1 VKAVRIFG
9 HGGPEV
15 IQYGDYKAPEPG
27 EDDILVRVIATSVS
41 AWDVKYRR
49 GDLETMGAKAGLPGR
64 KAFPMPQQL
73 GREAAGIVEA
83 VGEKV
88 TDYEIGDRVLGL
100 VHPENPMCLEAMRG
114 LSNLSHGVDFPG
126 HVSYGGNAQFISRP
140 QHHYMKLPDSV
151 TFDQAAAGAWS
162 FPTSHR
168 IVMDRFGVR
177 PGDTILVTGTSGGM
191 GNATTQWAKLA
202 GARVIGVT
210 RKAERIPLIE
220 AIGADLVID
229 TANLEEAK
237 QKISDFTFGQGVDH
251 AVEYTGNSD
260 LQKLCI
266 GAMRLG
272 GNFCPVGGDM
282 CFDPLPLRVIDF
294 TRLELNVHGI
304 RGSRLIDQHTYLQ
317 QLGLG
322 RINVPVGLTL
332 PLSKIHQAHE
342 MVENSEVVGKI
353 VLHPWADEDVAKERA

>member
-1 VKAVRIFG
+1 MSSMKAVRIFD
-9 HGGPEV
+9 HGAPGV
-15 IQYGDYKAPEPG
+15 IQYGDYDVPEAG
-27 EDDILVRVIATSVS
+27 ENDVLVKVLATSVS

-49 GDLETMGAKAGLPGR
+49 GDLEIMGAKVGLPGR

-88 TDYEIGDRVLGL
+88 TDFDIGDRVLGL
-100 VHPENPMCLEAMRG
+100 VHPENPDCLEAIRG

-126 HVSYGGNAQFISRP
+126 HVAHGGNAQYISRP

-177 PGDTILVTGTSGGM
+177 PGDTIFVTGTSGGM

-210 RKAERIPLIE
+210 RKAERIPQIE
-220 AIGADLVID
+220 AIGADLVVD
-229 TANLEEAK
+229 TSNLEEAK
-237 QKISDFTFGQGVDH
+237 QKIMDFTFGQGVDH
-251 AVEYTGNSD
+251 AVEYTGNSG

-266 GAMRLG
+266 SVMRLG

-282 CFDPLPLRVIDF
+282 CFDSLPLRVIDF
-294 TRLELNVHGI
+294 TRLELNVYGI
-304 RGSRLIDQHTYLQ
+304 RGSRLIDQYIYLQ

-322 RINVPVGLTL
+322 GIDVPVGMTM
-332 PLSKIHQAHE
+332 PLSNIRQAHE

-353 VLHPWADEDVAKERA
+353 VLRPWAD

>member
-1 VKAVRIFG
+1 MKAVRIFT

-15 IQYGDYKAPEPG
+15 IQYDDYDAPGLG
-27 EDDILVRVIATSVS
+27 EDDVLVKVLATSVS
-41 AWDVKYRR
+41 YWDVKYRR
-49 GDLETMGAKAGLPGR
+49 GDLEIMGAKEGLPGR
-64 KAFPMPQQL
+64 KTFPMPQQL
-73 GREAAGIVEA
+73 GREAAGVVEA
-83 VGEKV
+83 IGEKV
-88 TDYEIGDRVLGL
+88 TEFKPGDRVLGL
-100 VHPENPMCLEAMRG
+100 VHPENPNCLESIRG
-114 LSNLSHGVDFPG
+114 LSNLSLGVDYPG
-126 HVSYGGNAQFISRP
+126 HVAHGGNAQFISRP

-162 FPTSHR
+162 FPCSHR
-168 IVMDRFGVR
+168 VVVDRFGVR
-177 PGDTILVTGTSGGM
+177 PGDTIFVTGTSGGM

-210 RKAERIPLIE
+210 RKSERIPQIE
-220 AIGADLVID
+220 AIGADLVVD
-229 TANLEEAK
+229 TSNLEEARE
-237 QKISDFTFGQGVDH
+237 KIREFTFGHGVDH

-266 GAMRLG
+266 GVMRLG

-304 RGSRLIDQHTYLQ
+304 RGARLIDQHTYLQ
-317 QLGLG
+317 QLGMG
-322 RINVPVGLTL
+322 KISVPVGLTM

-342 MVENSEVVGKI
+342 MVENSGVVGKI
-353 VLHPWADEDVAKERA
+353 VLHPWAADDVD